1 MKNTIRID
9 LVQGSE
15 AWLAY
20 RKSRVGASDVVSIA
34 EVDGAYKS
42 RTDVLNEKLGLVE
55 PVLTDFQKQLFASG
69 ATWEITVRDFLNSQG
84 RSFTPAVYQVA
95 DQPCFFAS
103 LDGIDPTGDQVL
115 EIKSTKRQDFLESVI
130 GGLVPG
136 IWSYQCQWQM
146 YVCGASSAL
155 LACVNSET
163 GAIQTVDIKRDDQMI
178 AFLVDCANQFLAD
191 LTSGVR
197 PYQVVE
203 NAEMLRIAELKKAT
217 KEAQKIIDLYEAEMK
232 ATAEGLLHKF
242 KATKIEGYGIS
253 VTMQERAG
261 NVDYSQI
268 EALKGIDLDAYR
280 KPSTKFPK
288 ITEVKTKKE
297 NT

>member
-1 MKNTIRID
+1 MKNTIQIP
-9 LVQGSE
+9 LEQGSDQ
-15 AWLAY
+15 WLQF
-20 RKSRVGASDVVSIA
+20 RKSRIGASDIVSIA

-55 PVLTDFQKQLFASG
+55 PVLSDFKKQLFADG
-69 ATWEITVRDFLNSQG
+69 HVWETTVRDFLNAQG
-84 RSFTPAVYQVA
+84 RNFTPAVFQVV

-103 LDGIDPTGDQVL
+103 LDGIDPTGTVVL
-115 EIKSTKRQDFLESVI
+115 EIKSTKRHDFLESVI
-130 GGLVPG
+130 GGLVPA
-136 IWSYQCQWQM
+136 IWSYQCQWQI
-146 YVCGASSAL
+146 YVSGASSAL

-163 GAIQTVDIKRDDQMI
+163 GAIQTVDIPRDDQKI
-178 AFLVDCANQFLAD
+178 AFLVDCANQFLVD
-191 LTSGVR
+191 LTSGIK

-232 ATAEGLLHKF
+232 ALAEGLLNKF

-253 VTMQERAG
+253 VTMQERVGA
-261 NVDYSQI
+261 VDYSKI
-268 EALKGIDLDAYR
+268 EVLKGIDLDAYR

-288 ITEVKTKKE
+288 ITETKKE
-297 NT
+297 KNT